1 MARPDPHEP
10 ATADRSWMAW
20 TLFGVAA
27 IWIGVAG
34 VSLVAPDL
42 VSGSEH
48 GHLPLAGF
56 LTWIWGLVATIG
68 LLWGMS
74 KLRGSA
80 RREGLWIGLAVAVAV
95 IWGIALVLSAALPV
109 WETGTDPTELPV
121 WAIVAPIAASLLS
134 LLACVIAGIF
144 SETPSGSTTTP

>member
-1 MARPDPHEP
+1 MTADPFQR

-27 IWIGVAG
+27 IWVGVIA

-48 GHLPLAGF
+48 EHLPLPAF
-56 LTWIWGLVATIG
+56 LTWIWGLIATLG

-80 RREGLWIGLAVAVAV
+80 RRERLWIGLAIAVAV
-95 IWGIALVLSAALPV
+95 IWGVAVVLSAVLPV

-121 WAIVAPIAASLLS
+121 WALVAPIAASLLTV
-134 LLACVIAGIF
+134 LACVIVGIF
-144 SETPSGSTTTP
+144 SEAPSPASPGT